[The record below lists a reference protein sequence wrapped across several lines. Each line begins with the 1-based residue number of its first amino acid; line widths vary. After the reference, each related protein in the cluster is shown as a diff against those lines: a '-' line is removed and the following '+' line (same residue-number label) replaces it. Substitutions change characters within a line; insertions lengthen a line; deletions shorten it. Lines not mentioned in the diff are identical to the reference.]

1 MNLKL
6 ITVCFSFLV
15 LGACSKDGIDLPAK
29 YVFDKASIKSQS
41 VYAFQNGISKEV
53 NPTTGEFAE
62 INRLVID
69 SFDILFEQL
78 TTMFP
83 FTFQSIE
90 LLDEKTAKVIGL
102 SGADFTVPYEKL
114 SEDLIIIDGTTELK
128 IGDNTLAQC
137 FVLSNRVGVFANGME
152 FSIPDLTFC
161 SHSATNQELAKKV
174 YDEYT
179 KNGTK
184 VDSVMVTPFN
194 VFYRRK

>member
-1 MNLKL
+1 MKL
-6 ITVCFSFLV
+6 RILTVCVLMMFL
-15 LGACSKDGIDLPAK
+15 GSCSKDGIDYPSK

-90 LLDEKTAKVIGL
+90 LLDEKTARVIGS
-102 SGADFTVPYEKL
+102 SGADVTVPYEKP
-114 SEDLIIIDGTTELK
+114 SDDLIIIDGSTELK

-137 FVLSNRVGVFANGME
+137 FVLSNRVGVLFFTEGSKSCHKSGSNPTPVFT
-152 FSIPDLTFC
+152 FSHMRNFTYIWPL
-161 SHSATNQELAKKV
+161 K
-174 YDEYT
+174 
-179 KNGTK
+179 
-184 VDSVMVTPFN
+184 
-194 VFYRRK
+194 

>member
-1 MNLKL
+1 MM
-6 ITVCFSFLV
+6 FL
-15 LGACSKDGIDLPAK
+15 GSCSKDGIDYPSK

-90 LLDEKTAKVIGL
+90 LLDEKTARVIGS
-102 SGADFTVPYEKL
+102 SGADVTVPYEKP
-114 SEDLIIIDGTTELK
+114 SDDLIIIDGSTELK

-152 FSIPDLTFC
+152 FSIPDFTFC
-161 SHSATNQELAKKV
+161 SHAATNQELAKKV
-174 YDEYT
+174 YDQYA

-194 VFYRRK
+194 VFYKRK

>member
-6 ITVCFSFLV
+6 IIVCVSFLV
-15 LGACSKDGIDLPAK
+15 LGACSKDGTDYPAK

-41 VYAFQNGISKEV
+41 VYAFQNGQQKEV

-62 INRLVID
+62 LNRLVID

-114 SEDLIIIDGTTELK
+114 SEDLILFDGSTELK

-137 FVLSNRVGVFANGME
+137 FVLSNRVGVFANGTE
-152 FSIPDLTFC
+152 FIQPDFTFC

-174 YDEYT
+174 YDEYA

-184 VDSVMVTPFN
+184 VDSVMVTPFY
-194 VFYRRK
+194 VFYKRK